1 MNLKSNLILLFTLL
15 SFVQSSIGQE
25 YKISGA
31 QITSGQVAA
40 SSNQYRISSGT
51 SSMTSTPTISDSFSV
66 SLGMI
71 GIIQTISVMPPD
83 IDITMNNNLFQTR
96 TSINIVGVLQDVN
109 GVASANLHLQK
120 GGENE
125 EIILPMVAL
134 NDTLYQVTI
143 PDTLVT
149 VNNFRAY
156 ISGIDNLEI
165 TGNSKLF
172 YPTLLYGSNELNT
185 SIKNSIYPDGVPSKK
200 WRMISFPGSINDS
213 IINNGKDDDH
223 VFYQWDDSNSEWV
236 IPDVVKR
243 GEAYWFK
250 HFYDSSI
257 PFKSDSGTA
266 ISLQPYKIELKQGWN
281 MIGSPFAS
289 IVEFEANSNA
299 VSDLYYFGDSTNKD
313 GWSVVLEEM
322 QPWAGYAVHS
332 SSDTSSITLKP
343 FPNENVNRSSG
354 KRVDQEWII
363 QFLVKEKN
371 SFDNSTLMGRKESAF
386 DDIDHSDTPMLPKI
400 ENGISAALLLNE
412 NENKNK
418 KYSSDFRSIDEIN
431 GIWDLQILSEQ
442 DFPNIELKV
451 KDVISLPDEVSIAI
465 LDVQKRM
472 VLTNVFSRRINF
484 DKIGALEYEFKVVV
498 GESEY
503 VDQMIKN
510 LLEVIPDN
518 FTLSKNYP
526 NPFNPRTNLDFSI
539 PKRSNVALRIFNM
552 MGQEVVTLINEK
564 KSYGN
569 YSVSWNGLDNKGLN
583 VASGVYFAELRTR
596 NVRRI
601 TKMLLLK

>member
-15 SFVQSSIGQE
+15 SFVQVPRGQE

-40 SSNQYRISSGT
+40 SSNQYRISSST
-51 SSMTSTPTISDSFSV
+51 SSMTSNPTVFDSFSV

-83 IDITMNNNLFQTR
+83 INITMNNNLFQTR
-96 TSINIVGVLQDVN
+96 TSINIVSVLQDVN

-200 WRMISFPGSINDS
+200 WRMISFPGIINDS
-213 IINNGKDDDH
+213 IISSAKDDDH

-243 GEAYWFK
+243 AEAYWFK
-250 HFYDSSI
+250 HFYDNSI

-289 IVEFEANSNA
+289 TVEFEVNSNE

-332 SSDTSSITLKP
+332 NSDTSSITLKP

-354 KRVDQEWII
+354 KKVDQEWTI

-400 ENGISAALLLNE
+400 ENGINAALFLNGQE
-412 NENKNK
+412 SK
-418 KYSSDFRSIDEIN
+418 KYSSDFRSIDAIN
-431 GIWDLQILSEQ
+431 GVWDLQILSEQ
-442 DFPNIELKV
+442 NIDNIELMA
-451 KDVISLPDEVSIAI
+451 KDIIPLPEEISIAM
-465 LDVQKRM
+465 LDVQ
-472 VLTNVFSRRINF
+472 RRIVFTNIFSKKIIF
-484 DKIGALEYEFKVVV
+484 DKIGGLEYEFKVIA
-498 GESEY
+498 GESGY

-510 LLEVIPDN
+510 LLAIIPNN
-518 FTLSKNYP
+518 FSLSKNYP
-526 NPFNPRTNLDFSI
+526 NPFNPITNLDFSI
-539 PKRSNVALRIFNM
+539 PKRSNVTLRVFNM
-552 MGQEVVTLINEK
+552 IGQEVVTLINEK

-569 YSVSWNGLDNKGLN
+569 YSTSWNGLDSKGVN

-596 NVRRI
+596 NERRI

>member
-83 IDITMNNNLFQTR
+83 INITMNNNLFQTR

-213 IINNGKDDDH
+213 IISSAKDDDH

-243 GEAYWFK
+243 AEAYWFK
-250 HFYDSSI
+250 HFYDNSI

-289 IVEFEANSNA
+289 TVEFEVNSNE

-313 GWSVVLEEM
+313 GWSVVLKEM

-354 KRVDQEWII
+354 KKVDQEWTI

-412 NENKNK
+412 NENK

-472 VLTNVFSRRINF
+472 VLTNVFSRKINF

>member
-1 MNLKSNLILLFTLL
+1 MNAKSYIIFLFILLIIMEL
-15 SFVQSSIGQE
+15 SVGQE
-25 YKISGA
+25 YKINSA
-31 QITSGQVAA
+31 QITSGQLAA
-40 SSNQYRISSGT
+40 SSNQYNISSST
-51 SSMTSTPTISDSFSV
+51 SSITSIPTVSDSFSV
-66 SLGMI
+66 SQGMI
-71 GIIQTISVMPPD
+71 GVIQTINVMPPD
-83 IDITMNNNLFQTR
+83 IKIAMNNNLFQTR
-96 TSINIVGVLQDVN
+96 TSINIIGVLQDIN
-109 GVASANLHLQK
+109 GVALANLHLQK

-165 TGNSKLF
+165 TGNSKSF

-185 SIKNSIYPDGVPSKK
+185 SIKNSIYPDGIPSKK

-213 IINNGKDDDH
+213 IISNAKNDDH
-223 VFYQWDDSNSEWV
+223 VFYQWDDSSSDWV

-243 GEAYWFK
+243 AEAYWFK
-250 HFYDSSI
+250 HFYDNSL

-289 IVEFEANSNA
+289 IVEFEVSSNE
-299 VSDLYYFGDSTNKD
+299 VSDLYYYGDSTNKD
-313 GWSVVLEEM
+313 GWSVVLNEM
-322 QPWAGYAVHS
+322 HPWAGYAVHS
-332 SSDTSSITLKP
+332 NSDTSSLTLKP
-343 FPNENVNRSSG
+343 FLNENINRQLERKIG
-354 KRVDQEWII
+354 QEWTV
-363 QFLVKEKN
+363 QFLVKGKK
-371 SFDNSTLMGRKESAF
+371 SFDNSILLGRKQSAL
-386 DDIDHSDTPMLPKI
+386 DDIDHSDTPLLPKI
-400 ENGISAALLLNE
+400 EKGISAALLL

-451 KDVISLPDEVSIAI
+451 KDVISLPDEVSMAI

-472 VLTNVFSRRINF
+472 VLTNVFSRKINF
-484 DKIGALEYEFKVVV
+484 DKIGALEYEFKVVA
-498 GESEY
+498 GEPEY

-526 NPFNPRTNLDFSI
+526 NPFNPVTKLDFSI
-539 PKRSNVALRIFNM
+539 PSRSNITLRIFNM
-552 MGQEVVTLINEK
+552 LGQEVVMLINEK

-569 YSVSWNGLDNKGLN
+569 YSISWNGLDGKGLN

-596 NVRRI
+596 NVRKI

>member
-1 MNLKSNLILLFTLL
+1 MNVKANIILLFTLL
-15 SFVQSSIGQE
+15 SFIQVLYGQE

-31 QITSGQVAA
+31 QITSGQSVA
-40 SSNQYRISSGT
+40 SSGQYSISSST
-51 SSMTSTPTISDSFSV
+51 SSMTSKSTISDSFSV
-66 SLGMI
+66 SQGMI
-71 GIIQTISVMPPD
+71 GVIQTINVMPPD
-83 IDITMNNNLFQTR
+83 INIAINNNLFQTR
-96 TSINIVGVLQDVN
+96 TSINIVGVLKDVN

-156 ISGIDNLEI
+156 ISGIDNLDI
-165 TGNSKLF
+165 TGSSKLF

-236 IPDVVKR
+236 IPDVVR
-243 GEAYWFK
+243 RAEAYWFK
-250 HFYDSSI
+250 HSYDNSI
-257 PFKSDSGTA
+257 PFKSDSGRA

-299 VSDLYYFGDSTNKD
+299 VSDLYYFGDSANGD
-313 GWSVVLEEM
+313 GWSVVFNEM
-322 QPWAGYAVHS
+322 HPWAGYAVHS
-332 SSDTSSITLKP
+332 NSDTSSITLKP
-343 FPNENVNRSSG
+343 FPNESLNRSSG
-354 KRVDQEWII
+354 KKLDQEWII
-363 QFLVKEKN
+363 QFLVKEEN
-371 SFDNSTLMGRKESAF
+371 SFDNSILIGREQFAF
-386 DDIDHSDTPMLPKI
+386 DDIDNSDTPMLPKI
-400 ENGISAALLLNE
+400 EKGINAALFLNGQE
-412 NENKNK
+412 SK

-431 GIWDLQILSEQ
+431 GVWDLQILSEKSVN
-442 DFPNIELKV
+442 NIELIA
-451 KDVISLPDEVSIAI
+451 KDIISLPDGVSIAI
-465 LDVQKRM
+465 LDVQRRI
-472 VLTNVFSRRINF
+472 VFTSIFSRKIIF
-484 DKIGALEYEFKVVV
+484 DKIGGLEYEFKVVV
-498 GESEY
+498 GESGY
-503 VDQMIKN
+503 VDQMIKD
-510 LLEVIPDN
+510 LLEFIPNN
-518 FTLSKNYP
+518 FSLSKNYP
-526 NPFNPRTNLDFSI
+526 NPFNPVTNLDFSI
-539 PKRSNVALRIFNM
+539 PKRSNVTLRVFNM

-569 YSVSWNGLDNKGLN
+569 YSISWNGLDTKGVN

-596 NVRRI
+596 NARSI

>member
-15 SFVQSSIGQE
+15 SFVQVLRGQE

-40 SSNQYRISSGT
+40 SSNQYRISSAT
-51 SSMTSTPTISDSFSV
+51 SSMTSNPTVSDSFSV

-83 IDITMNNNLFQTR
+83 INITMNNNLFQTR
-96 TSINIVGVLQDVN
+96 ASINIVGVLQDVN

-156 ISGIDNLEI
+156 ISGIDNSDI

-213 IINNGKDDDH
+213 IISNAKDDDH

-236 IPDVVKR
+236 IPEMVKR
-243 GEAYWFK
+243 AEAYWFR
-250 HFYDSSI
+250 HFYDNSI

-289 IVEFEANSNA
+289 IVEFEANSTE
-299 VSDLYYFGDSTNKD
+299 VSDLYYFGDSANSD
-313 GWSVVLEEM
+313 GWSVVFNKM
-322 QPWAGYAVHS
+322 YPWAGYAVHS
-332 SSDTSSITLKP
+332 NSDTSSITLKP
-343 FPNENVNRSSG
+343 FPNESLNRSSG
-354 KRVDQEWII
+354 KKLDQEWII
-363 QFLVKEKN
+363 QFLVNEEN
-371 SFDNSTLMGRKESAF
+371 SFDNSILIGRKQFAF
-386 DDIDHSDTPMLPKI
+386 DDIDNSDTPMLPKI
-400 ENGISAALLLNE
+400 EKGINAALFLNGKE
-412 NENKNK
+412 SK

-431 GIWDLQILSEQ
+431 GVWDLQILSEKNVN
-442 DFPNIELKV
+442 NIELIA
-451 KDVISLPDEVSIAI
+451 KDIISLPDGVSIAI
-465 LDVQKRM
+465 LDVQRRI
-472 VLTNVFSRRINF
+472 VFTNIFSRKIIF
-484 DKIGALEYEFKVVV
+484 DKIGGLEYEFKVVV
-498 GESEY
+498 GESGY
-503 VDQMIKN
+503 VDQMIKD
-510 LLEVIPDN
+510 LLEFIPNN
-518 FTLSKNYP
+518 FSLSKNYP
-526 NPFNPRTNLDFSI
+526 NPFNPVTNLDFSI
-539 PKRSNVALRIFNM
+539 PKRSNVTLRVFNM
-552 MGQEVVTLINEK
+552 MGQEVITLINEK

-569 YSVSWNGLDNKGLN
+569 YSIAWNGLDNEGLN

-596 NVRRI
+596 NARSI

>member
-15 SFVQSSIGQE
+15 SFVQVSKGQG
-25 YKISGA
+25 YKISGG
-31 QITSGQVAA
+31 QITSGQVAT
-40 SSNQYRISSGT
+40 SSNQYRISSAT
-51 SSMTSTPTISDSFSV
+51 SSMTSNPTVSDSFSV

-83 IDITMNNNLFQTR
+83 INITMNNNLFQTR

-213 IINNGKDDDH
+213 IISSAKDDDH

-236 IPDVVKR
+236 IPDVIKR
-243 GEAYWFK
+243 AEAYWFK
-250 HFYDSSI
+250 HFYDNSI

-266 ISLQPYKIELKQGWN
+266 ISLQPYKIELKKGWN

-289 IVEFEANSNA
+289 TVEFEANSNE

-313 GWSVVLEEM
+313 GWSVVLEKM

-332 SSDTSSITLKP
+332 NSDTSSITLKP

-354 KRVDQEWII
+354 KKVDQEWTI
-363 QFLVKEKN
+363 QFLVKGKN
-371 SFDNSTLMGRKESAF
+371 SFDNSTLMGRKEFAF

-400 ENGISAALLLNE
+400 EEDGINAALFLNGQE
-412 NENKNK
+412 SK
-418 KYSSDFRSIDEIN
+418 KYSSDFRSIDAIN
-431 GIWDLQILSEQ
+431 GVWDLQILSEQ
-442 DFPNIELKV
+442 NVNNIELMAR
-451 KDVISLPDEVSIAI
+451 DIISLPEEISIAM
-465 LDVQKRM
+465 LDVQKRI
-472 VLTNVFSRRINF
+472 VFTNIFSRKIIF
-484 DKIGALEYEFKVVV
+484 DKIGGLEYEFKVVV
-498 GESEY
+498 GESGY
-503 VDQMIKN
+503 VDQMIKD
-510 LLEVIPDN
+510 LLEVIPNN
-518 FTLSKNYP
+518 FSLSKNYP
-526 NPFNPRTNLDFSI
+526 NPFNPITNLDFSI
-539 PKRSNVALRIFNM
+539 PKRSNVTLRVFNM
-552 MGQEVVTLINEK
+552 MGQEVVSLINEK

-569 YSVSWNGLDNKGLN
+569 YSISWNGLDSKGVN
-583 VASGVYFAELRTR
+583 VASGVYFAELRNR
-596 NVRRI
+596 DERKI

>member
-15 SFVQSSIGQE
+15 SFVQVPRGQE

-31 QITSGQVAA
+31 QITSGQLAA

-51 SSMTSTPTISDSFSV
+51 SSMTSNTTISDSFSV

-83 IDITMNNNLFQTR
+83 INITMNNNLFQTR

-143 PDTLVT
+143 PDTFVT

-213 IINNGKDDDH
+213 IINNGKNDDH

-299 VSDLYYFGDSTNKD
+299 VSNLYYFGDSTNKD

-354 KRVDQEWII
+354 KKVDQEWII

-412 NENKNK
+412 NENK

-472 VLTNVFSRRINF
+472 VLTNVFSRKINF

>member
-15 SFVQSSIGQE
+15 SFVQVLRGQE

-40 SSNQYRISSGT
+40 SSNQYRISSAT
-51 SSMTSTPTISDSFSV
+51 SSMTSNPTVSDSFSV

-83 IDITMNNNLFQTR
+83 INITMNNNLFQTR
-96 TSINIVGVLQDVN
+96 ASINIVGVLQDVN

-156 ISGIDNLEI
+156 ISGIDNSDI

-213 IINNGKDDDH
+213 IISNAKDDDH

-236 IPDVVKR
+236 IPEVVKR
-243 GEAYWFK
+243 AEAYWFR
-250 HFYDSSI
+250 HFYDNSI

-289 IVEFEANSNA
+289 IVEFEANSTE
-299 VSDLYYFGDSTNKD
+299 VSDLYYFGDSANSD
-313 GWSVVLEEM
+313 GWSVVFNKM
-322 QPWAGYAVHS
+322 YPWAGYAVHS
-332 SSDTSSITLKP
+332 NSDTSSITLKP
-343 FPNENVNRSSG
+343 FPNESLNRSSG
-354 KRVDQEWII
+354 KKLDQEWII
-363 QFLVKEKN
+363 QFLVNEEN
-371 SFDNSTLMGRKESAF
+371 SFDNSILIGRKQFAF
-386 DDIDHSDTPMLPKI
+386 DDIDNSDTPMLPKI
-400 ENGISAALLLNE
+400 EKGINAALFLNGKE
-412 NENKNK
+412 SK

-431 GIWDLQILSEQ
+431 GVWDLQILSEKNVN
-442 DFPNIELKV
+442 NIELIA
-451 KDVISLPDEVSIAI
+451 KDIISLPDGVSIAI
-465 LDVQKRM
+465 LDVQRRI
-472 VLTNVFSRRINF
+472 VFTNIFSRKIIF
-484 DKIGALEYEFKVVV
+484 DKIGGLEYEFKVVV
-498 GESEY
+498 GESGY
-503 VDQMIKN
+503 VDQMIKD
-510 LLEVIPDN
+510 LLEFIPNN
-518 FTLSKNYP
+518 FSLSKNYP
-526 NPFNPRTNLDFSI
+526 NPFNPVTNLDFSI
-539 PKRSNVALRIFNM
+539 PKRSNVTLRVFNM
-552 MGQEVVTLINEK
+552 MGQEVITLINEK

-569 YSVSWNGLDNKGLN
+569 YSIAWNGLDNEGLN

-596 NVRRI
+596 NARSI

>member
-156 ISGIDNLEI
+156 ISGIDSLEI

-236 IPDVVKR
+236 IPDVIKR
-243 GEAYWFK
+243 AEAYWFK
-250 HFYDSSI
+250 HFYDNSI

-266 ISLQPYKIELKQGWN
+266 ISLQPYKIELKKGWN

-289 IVEFEANSNA
+289 TVEFEANSNE

-313 GWSVVLEEM
+313 GWLVVLEKM

-332 SSDTSSITLKP
+332 NSDTSSITLKP

-412 NENKNK
+412 NENK

-451 KDVISLPDEVSIAI
+451 KDVISLPDEVSMAI

-472 VLTNVFSRRINF
+472 VLTNVFSRKINF

-503 VDQMIKN
+503 VEQMIKN

>member
-1 MNLKSNLILLFTLL
+1 MLLLLLFLFQIL
-15 SFVQSSIGQE
+15 YGQD
-25 YKISGA
+25 YKINSA
-31 QITSGQVAA
+31 QITSGQLAA
-40 SSNQYRISSGT
+40 SSNQYNISSST
-51 SSMTSTPTISDSFSV
+51 SSITSIPTVSDSFSL
-66 SLGMI
+66 SQGMI
-71 GIIQTISVMPPD
+71 GVIQTISVIPPD
-83 IDITMNNNLFQTR
+83 IYIAMNNNLFQTKA
-96 TSINIVGVLQDVN
+96 SINIVGVLQDIN

-156 ISGIDNLEI
+156 ISGIDNLEN

-185 SIKNSIYPDGVPSKK
+185 SIKNSIYPEGVPSKK
-200 WRMISFPGSINDS
+200 WRMISFPGSVSDS
-213 IINNGKDDDH
+213 IISNAKDNGH

-243 GEAYWFK
+243 AEAYWFK
-250 HFYDSSI
+250 HFYDNSI

-266 ISLQPYKIELKQGWN
+266 ISLQPYKIKLKQGWN

-289 IVEFEANSNA
+289 TVEFEANSNE

-313 GWSVVLEEM
+313 GWSVVLNEM

-332 SSDTSSITLKP
+332 NSDTSSITLKP
-343 FPNENVNRSSG
+343 FSNENVNRSSG
-354 KRVDQEWII
+354 KKVDQEWTI

-371 SFDNSTLMGRKESAF
+371 SFDNSILMGRKESAF
-386 DDIDHSDTPMLPKI
+386 DDIDHSDTPILPKI
-400 ENGISAALLLNE
+400 EKDGINAALFLNGQE
-412 NENKNK
+412 SK
-418 KYSSDFRSIDEIN
+418 KYSSDFRSIDAIN
-431 GIWDLQILSEQ
+431 GVWDLQILSEQ
-442 DFPNIELKV
+442 NIDNIELMA
-451 KDVISLPDEVSIAI
+451 KDIISLPNEISIAI
-465 LDVQKRM
+465 LDVQRR
-472 VLTNVFSRRINF
+472 VVFTNIFSRKIIF
-484 DKIGALEYEFKVVV
+484 DNIGRLEYEFKVVV
-498 GESEY
+498 GESGY
-503 VDQMIKN
+503 VDQMIKD
-510 LLEVIPDN
+510 LLEVIPNN
-518 FTLSKNYP
+518 FSLSKNYP
-526 NPFNPRTNLDFSI
+526 NPFNPITNLDFSI
-539 PKRSNVALRIFNM
+539 PKRSNVTLRVFNM

-569 YSVSWNGLDNKGLN
+569 YSTSWNGLDSKGVN
-583 VASGVYFAELRTR
+583 VASGVYFAELRNR
-596 NVRRI
+596 DERKI

>member
-15 SFVQSSIGQE
+15 SFVQVLRGQE

-51 SSMTSTPTISDSFSV
+51 SSMTSNPTISDSFSV

-83 IDITMNNNLFQTR
+83 INITMNNNLFQTR

-156 ISGIDNLEI
+156 ISGIDNSDI

-213 IINNGKDDDH
+213 IISNAKDDDH

-236 IPDVVKR
+236 IPEMVKR
-243 GEAYWFK
+243 AEAYWFR
-250 HFYDSSI
+250 HFYDNSI

-289 IVEFEANSNA
+289 IVEFEANSTE
-299 VSDLYYFGDSTNKD
+299 VSDLYYFGDSANSD
-313 GWSVVLEEM
+313 GWSVVFNKM
-322 QPWAGYAVHS
+322 YPWAGYAVHS
-332 SSDTSSITLKP
+332 NSDTSSITLKP
-343 FPNENVNRSSG
+343 FPNESLNRSSG
-354 KRVDQEWII
+354 KKLDQEWII
-363 QFLVKEKN
+363 QFLVNEEN
-371 SFDNSTLMGRKESAF
+371 SFDNSILIGRKQFAF
-386 DDIDHSDTPMLPKI
+386 DDIDNSDTPMLPKI
-400 ENGISAALLLNE
+400 EKGINAALFLNGKE
-412 NENKNK
+412 SK

-431 GIWDLQILSEQ
+431 GVWDLQILSEKNVN
-442 DFPNIELKV
+442 NIELIA
-451 KDVISLPDEVSIAI
+451 KDIISLPDGVSIAI
-465 LDVQKRM
+465 LDVQRRI
-472 VLTNVFSRRINF
+472 VFTNIFSRKIIF
-484 DKIGALEYEFKVVV
+484 DKIGGLEYEFKVVV
-498 GESEY
+498 GESGY

-510 LLEVIPDN
+510 LLEFIPNN
-518 FTLSKNYP
+518 FSLSKNYP
-526 NPFNPRTNLDFSI
+526 NPFNPVTNLDFSI
-539 PKRSNVALRIFNM
+539 PKRSNVTLRVFNM
-552 MGQEVVTLINEK
+552 MGQEVITLINEK

-569 YSVSWNGLDNKGLN
+569 YSIAWNGLDNEGLN

-596 NVRRI
+596 NARSI

>member
-15 SFVQSSIGQE
+15 SFVQVPRGQE

-31 QITSGQVAA
+31 QITSGQLAA

-51 SSMTSTPTISDSFSV
+51 SSMTSNTTISDSFSV

-83 IDITMNNNLFQTR
+83 INITMNNNLFQTR

-213 IINNGKDDDH
+213 IINNGKDDNH
-223 VFYQWDDSNSEWV
+223 VFYHWDDSNSEWV

-354 KRVDQEWII
+354 KKVDQEWII

-386 DDIDHSDTPMLPKI
+386 DDIDRSDTPMLPKI

-412 NENKNK
+412 NENK

-451 KDVISLPDEVSIAI
+451 KDVISLPDEVSMAI

-472 VLTNVFSRRINF
+472 VLTNVFSRKINF

-503 VDQMIKN
+503 VEQMIKN

>member
-1 MNLKSNLILLFTLL
+1 MNAKSYIIFLFILLIIIEF
-15 SFVQSSIGQE
+15 SIGQE
-25 YKISGA
+25 YKINSA
-31 QITSGQVAA
+31 QITSGQLAA
-40 SSNQYRISSGT
+40 SSNQYNISSST
-51 SSMTSTPTISDSFSV
+51 SSITSIPTVSDSFSV
-66 SLGMI
+66 SQGMI
-71 GIIQTISVMPPD
+71 GVIQTINVMPPD
-83 IDITMNNNLFQTR
+83 IKIAMNNNLFQTR
-96 TSINIVGVLQDVN
+96 TSINIIGVLQDIN
-109 GVASANLHLQK
+109 GVALANLHLQK

-165 TGNSKLF
+165 TGNSKSF

-185 SIKNSIYPDGVPSKK
+185 SIKNSIYPDGIPSKK

-213 IINNGKDDDH
+213 IISNAKNDDH
-223 VFYQWDDSNSEWV
+223 VFYQWDDSSSDWV

-243 GEAYWFK
+243 AEAYWFK
-250 HFYDSSI
+250 HFYDNSL

-289 IVEFEANSNA
+289 IVEFEVSSNE
-299 VSDLYYFGDSTNKD
+299 VSDLYYYGDSTNKD
-313 GWSVVLEEM
+313 GWSVVLNEM
-322 QPWAGYAVHS
+322 HPWAGYAVHS
-332 SSDTSSITLKP
+332 NSDTSSLTLKP
-343 FPNENVNRSSG
+343 FLNENINRQLERKIG
-354 KRVDQEWII
+354 QEWTV
-363 QFLVKEKN
+363 QFLVKGKK
-371 SFDNSTLMGRKESAF
+371 SFDNSILLGRKQSAL
-386 DDIDHSDTPMLPKI
+386 DDIDHSDTPLLPKI
-400 ENGISAALLLNE
+400 EKGISAALLL

-451 KDVISLPDEVSIAI
+451 KDVISLPDEVSMAI

-472 VLTNVFSRRINF
+472 VLTNVFSRKINF
-484 DKIGALEYEFKVVV
+484 DKIGALEYEFKVVA
-498 GESEY
+498 GEPEY

-552 MGQEVVTLINEK
+552 MGQEVVTLVNEK

-596 NVRRI
+596 NVRKI

>member
-15 SFVQSSIGQE
+15 SFVQVPRGQD

-40 SSNQYRISSGT
+40 SSNQYRISSAT
-51 SSMTSTPTISDSFSV
+51 SSMTSNPTVSDSFSV

-71 GIIQTISVMPPD
+71 GIIQTISVMPPY
-83 IDITMNNNLFQTR
+83 INITMNNNLFQTR

-156 ISGIDNLEI
+156 ISGIDNSDI

-213 IINNGKDDDH
+213 IISNAKDDDH

-236 IPDVVKR
+236 IPEMVKR
-243 GEAYWFK
+243 AEAYWFR
-250 HFYDSSI
+250 HFYDNSI

-289 IVEFEANSNA
+289 IVEFEANSTE
-299 VSDLYYFGDSTNKD
+299 VSDLYYFGDSANSD
-313 GWSVVLEEM
+313 GWSVVFNKM
-322 QPWAGYAVHS
+322 YPWAGYAVHS
-332 SSDTSSITLKP
+332 NSDTSSITLKP
-343 FPNENVNRSSG
+343 FPNESLNRSSG
-354 KRVDQEWII
+354 KKLDQEWII
-363 QFLVKEKN
+363 QFLVNEEN
-371 SFDNSTLMGRKESAF
+371 SFDNSILIGRKQFAF
-386 DDIDHSDTPMLPKI
+386 DDIDNSDTPMLPKI
-400 ENGISAALLLNE
+400 EKGINAALFLNGKE
-412 NENKNK
+412 SK

-431 GIWDLQILSEQ
+431 GVWDLQILSEKNVN
-442 DFPNIELKV
+442 NIELIA
-451 KDVISLPDEVSIAI
+451 KDIISLPDGVSIAI
-465 LDVQKRM
+465 LDVQRRI
-472 VLTNVFSRRINF
+472 VFTNIFSRKIIF
-484 DKIGALEYEFKVVV
+484 DKIGGLEYEFKVVV
-498 GESEY
+498 GESGY
-503 VDQMIKN
+503 VDQMIKD
-510 LLEVIPDN
+510 LLEFIPNN
-518 FTLSKNYP
+518 FSLSKNYP
-526 NPFNPRTNLDFSI
+526 NPFNPVTNLDFSI
-539 PKRSNVALRIFNM
+539 PKRSNVTLRVFNM
-552 MGQEVVTLINEK
+552 MGQEVITLINEK

-569 YSVSWNGLDNKGLN
+569 YSIAWNGLDNEGLN

-596 NVRRI
+596 NARSI

>member
-15 SFVQSSIGQE
+15 SFVQVLRGQE

-40 SSNQYRISSGT
+40 SSNQYRISSAT
-51 SSMTSTPTISDSFSV
+51 SSMTSNLTVSDSFSV

-83 IDITMNNNLFQTR
+83 INITMNNNLFQTR
-96 TSINIVGVLQDVN
+96 ASINIVGVLQDVN

-156 ISGIDNLEI
+156 ISGIDNSDI

-213 IINNGKDDDH
+213 IISNAKDDDH

-236 IPDVVKR
+236 IPEVVKR
-243 GEAYWFK
+243 AEAYWFR
-250 HFYDSSI
+250 HFYDNSI

-289 IVEFEANSNA
+289 IVEFEANSTE
-299 VSDLYYFGDSTNKD
+299 VSDLYYFGDSANSD
-313 GWSVVLEEM
+313 GWSVVFNKM
-322 QPWAGYAVHS
+322 YPWAGYAVHS
-332 SSDTSSITLKP
+332 NSDTSSITLKP
-343 FPNENVNRSSG
+343 FPNESLNRSSG
-354 KRVDQEWII
+354 KKLDQEWII
-363 QFLVKEKN
+363 QFLVNEEN
-371 SFDNSTLMGRKESAF
+371 SFDNSILIGRKQFAF
-386 DDIDHSDTPMLPKI
+386 DDIDNSDTPMLPKI
-400 ENGISAALLLNE
+400 EKGINAALFLNGKE
-412 NENKNK
+412 SK

-431 GIWDLQILSEQ
+431 GVWDLQILSEKNVN
-442 DFPNIELKV
+442 NIELIA
-451 KDVISLPDEVSIAI
+451 KDIISLPDGVSIAI
-465 LDVQKRM
+465 LDVQRRIVFK
-472 VLTNVFSRRINF
+472 NIFSRKIIF
-484 DKIGALEYEFKVVV
+484 DKIGGLEYEFKVVV
-498 GESEY
+498 GESGY
-503 VDQMIKN
+503 VDQMIKD
-510 LLEVIPDN
+510 LLEFIPNN
-518 FTLSKNYP
+518 FSLSKNYP
-526 NPFNPRTNLDFSI
+526 NPFNPVTNLDFSI
-539 PKRSNVALRIFNM
+539 PKRSNVTLRVFNM
-552 MGQEVVTLINEK
+552 MGQEVITLINEK

-569 YSVSWNGLDNKGLN
+569 YSIAWNGLDNEGLN

-596 NVRRI
+596 NARSI

>member
-1 MNLKSNLILLFTLL
+1 MNAKSYIIFLFILLIIIEF
-15 SFVQSSIGQE
+15 SIGQE
-25 YKISGA
+25 YKINSA
-31 QITSGQVAA
+31 QITSGQLAA
-40 SSNQYRISSGT
+40 SSNQYNISSST
-51 SSMTSTPTISDSFSV
+51 SSITSIPTVSDSFSV
-66 SLGMI
+66 SQGMI
-71 GIIQTISVMPPD
+71 GVIQTINVMPPD
-83 IDITMNNNLFQTR
+83 IKIAMNNNLFQTR
-96 TSINIVGVLQDVN
+96 TSINIIGVLQDIN
-109 GVASANLHLQK
+109 GVALANLHLQK

-165 TGNSKLF
+165 TGNSKSF

-185 SIKNSIYPDGVPSKK
+185 SIKNSIYPDGIPSKK

-213 IINNGKDDDH
+213 IISNAKNDDH
-223 VFYQWDDSNSEWV
+223 VFYQWDDSSSDWV

-243 GEAYWFK
+243 AEAYWFK
-250 HFYDSSI
+250 HFYDNSL

-289 IVEFEANSNA
+289 IVEFEVSSNE
-299 VSDLYYFGDSTNKD
+299 VSDLYYYGDSTNKD
-313 GWSVVLEEM
+313 GWSVVLNEM
-322 QPWAGYAVHS
+322 HPWAGYAVHS
-332 SSDTSSITLKP
+332 NSDTSSLTLKP
-343 FPNENVNRSSG
+343 FLNENINRQLERKIG
-354 KRVDQEWII
+354 QEWTV
-363 QFLVKEKN
+363 QFLVKGKK
-371 SFDNSTLMGRKESAF
+371 SFDNSILLGRKQSAL
-386 DDIDHSDTPMLPKI
+386 DDIDHSDTPLLPKI
-400 ENGISAALLLNE
+400 EKGISAALLL

-451 KDVISLPDEVSIAI
+451 KDVISLPDEVSMAI

-472 VLTNVFSRRINF
+472 VLTNVFSRKINF
-484 DKIGALEYEFKVVV
+484 DKIGALEYEFKVVA
-498 GESEY
+498 GEPEY

-526 NPFNPRTNLDFSI
+526 NPFNPVTKLDFSI
-539 PKRSNVALRIFNM
+539 PSRSNITLRIFNM
-552 MGQEVVTLINEK
+552 LGQEVVMLINEK

-569 YSVSWNGLDNKGLN
+569 YSISWNGLDGKGLN

-596 NVRRI
+596 NVRKI